1 MNPDFGLSSLAAL
14 VLLLNFCLLW
24 FLIFETTNS
33 GTQISNLGSAFL
45 FAAILWGLQCVAIT
59 EFLSLFGRLNYSNTF
74 FLWTM
79 VTSVFALLLFRSV
92 SQKGFPVLSLPLRSL
107 SLFEKFVL
115 GYVALNVIIVGCIA
129 WIAPPNNT
137 DAMQYHLPRIM
148 HWIQNQSVAF
158 YPTHTLRQLGLNPAA
173 EYAMLQFQ
181 ILSGTDSFA
190 NLIQWFTYIGSIIGI
205 ALIARAWG
213 GNRRTVIFSVVL
225 LASLPLGIL
234 QASSA
239 KNEYVVTFWLIC
251 FVFFITNQTTFDWR
265 AQVAIG
271 GSLGLALLT
280 KQTAYIFVLPW
291 FVWFGVTRFRSFRTS
306 NVLGLVVVLGIVFS
320 LIAPQMTRNYSLFG
334 SPLGPTATSGTE
346 EPPYTRESL
355 TPNLFASS
363 VIKNLSVQ
371 LQTPTP
377 TLDSRIRQAVLRIHR
392 LLGVDVNDPRD
403 TVPLAPFYIPST
415 NFNDM
420 VAGNPLHGILVLLAI
435 VYCLVNPEL
444 RRNRVLVGSI
454 GALTI
459 SYFLFILVLRYQLS
473 NVRLQFPVLALFAVP
488 VGFAIGNIPAR
499 RAANLV
505 ILVLVFVS
513 VPWLFLNQTRP
524 LLGANSIL
532 SVSRNDLYFAARPEL
547 REPYTGAIDF
557 IESNNC
563 TRVGLYLLET
573 HWQYPFWIGLME
585 NHSQPLRIEH
595 VNVRNAS
602 VKLSQSPPFDSFM
615 PCAIIMVDKHSIDSV
630 DFRSQKYSLRWSSK
644 DTTWGSTRVYLADDA
659 NP

>member
-1 MNPDFGLSSLAAL
+1 MNPDFGLSALAAL

-24 FLIFETTNS
+24 LLIFETTNS
-33 GTQISNLGSAFL
+33 GSQFSNLGSAFL

-59 EFLSLFGRLNYSNTF
+59 ELLSLLGRLNYSNTF
-74 FLWTM
+74 FLWTLGTA
-79 VTSVFALLLFRSV
+79 VISLLLFRIV
-92 SQKGFPVLSLPLRSL
+92 SQKGFPVLSLPIRSL
-107 SLFEKFVL
+107 SFFEKFLV
-115 GYVALNVIIVGCIA
+115 GYVAINVIIVGCIA

-137 DAMQYHLPRIM
+137 DAMQYHLPRIL

-173 EYAMLQFQ
+173 EYAILQFQ
-181 ILSGTDSFA
+181 ILSGTDRFT
-190 NLIQWFTYIGSIIGI
+190 NLIQWFTLVGSIIGI
-205 ALIARAWG
+205 ASIARAWG

-251 FVFFITNQTTFDWR
+251 FVFFTTTQTRFDWR

-291 FVWFGVTRFRSFRTS
+291 LVLFGVTRFRSIRTGD
-306 NVLGLVVVLGIVFS
+306 VLGLVVVLGIVFL
-320 LIAPQMTRNYSLFG
+320 LIAPQMTRNYSMFG

-355 TPNLFASS
+355 TPKLFASS

-371 LQTPTP
+371 LQSPIP
-377 TLDSRIRQAVLRIHR
+377 ALNSRIRQAVLRIHR
-392 LLGVDVNDPRD
+392 LIGIDVNDPRD
-403 TVPLAPFYIPST
+403 TVPLASFYIPTT

-435 VYCLVNPEL
+435 VYCLVNPQL
-444 RRNRVLVGSI
+444 RRNRALVGSI
-454 GALTI
+454 GALTV
-459 SYFLFILVLRYQLS
+459 SYFLFILVLRFQLS

-488 VGFAIGNIPAR
+488 VGFAVGYFPVR
-499 RAANLV
+499 GAANLV
-505 ILVLVFVS
+505 IVALVFVS
-513 VPWLFLNQTRP
+513 VPWLLLNQTRP
-524 LLGANSIL
+524 LIGANSIL
-532 SVSRNDLYFAARPEL
+532 SLSRNDLYFAARPEL

-557 IESNNC
+557 IGSNNC

-585 NHSQPLRIEH
+585 NHSQPLQIEH
-595 VNVRNAS
+595 VNVRNVS
-602 VKLSQSPPFDSFM
+602 VKLAQSPPFDSFV
-615 PCAIIMVDKHSIDSV
+615 PCAIIMVDKHAIDTL
-630 DFRSQKYSLRWSSK
+630 DLKLQKYSLGWSSEN
-644 DTTWGSTRVYLADDA
+644 TTWGSVRVYLPNNA